1 MGWLKA
7 IGSELL
13 GLFVDDVGFAVS
25 ILAWVA
31 VCAVIL
37 PILGLSGAVPALILF
52 AGLLAI
58 LVESATRRARKAQP

>member
-7 IGSELL
+7 IGAELL

-25 ILAWVA
+25 ILVWVA

-37 PILGLSGAVPALILF
+37 PLLGLPGAAPALVLF
-52 AGLLAI
+52 LGLLGI
-58 LVESATRRARKAQP
+58 LMESAVRRARKG